1 MHAWLVLRRL
11 DLTQLSSLNTWRIG
25 HFIYSPHTN
34 VLSIFYF
41 HFCSDWKRCRSICTI
56 KCTLQ
61 RTIFADLSQTKP
73 NQKCIISGC
82 FNTFLEFNYCHMKL
96 GETKNNICSTMII
109 NMTMVTGPV
118 SGVTWAVVSFRT
130 PWLVTQFPPLIV
142 SPARMRTARHHV
154 FLVSWQKLFQ
164 VAMIIFMFLSDQH
177 YESCFILDK
186 KSDWRSGWYFSHLSK
201 SWNRQNSGSNSSSCH
216 GRQLWGQHE

>member
-1 MHAWLVLRRL
+1 MHAWLVLRNL
-11 DLTQLSSLNTWRIG
+11 DLTQFSSLNTWIG
-25 HFIYSPHTN
+25 KLIYSPHTN
-34 VLSIFYF
+34 VLSIFISARIRKDAALF
-41 HFCSDWKRCRSICTI
+41 VLLSALCSAQSLLTCH
-56 KCTLQ
+56 
-61 RTIFADLSQTKP
+61 KP
-73 NQKCIISGC
+73 NQTRSALFQGVSIHFWNLVIVISNLC
-82 FNTFLEFNYCHMKL
+82 
-96 GETKNNICSTMII
+96 ETKNNICSTMII

>member
-1 MHAWLVLRRL
+1 MHAWLVLRRRRV
-11 DLTQLSSLNTWRIG
+11 DLTQYSSLNTRRIG
-25 HFIYSPHTN
+25 HLFIAHIQMSFLFSFLLGLEKMP
-34 VLSIFYF
+34 L
-41 HFCSDWKRCRSICTI
+41 SICTI